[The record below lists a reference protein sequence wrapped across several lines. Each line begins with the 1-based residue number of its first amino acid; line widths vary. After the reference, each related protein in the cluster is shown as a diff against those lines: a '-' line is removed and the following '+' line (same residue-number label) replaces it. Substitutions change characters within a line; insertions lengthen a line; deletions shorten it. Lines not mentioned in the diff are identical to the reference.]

1 MSDYRRIIADGLWT
15 NNQALVALLGLCP
28 LLAVSSTLVN
38 GLGLGLATT
47 SVLVASNV
55 TVSFIRN
62 WVRQEVRLPV
72 FVLVIA
78 SFVTAVELAMNAWF
92 HDLYKILGIFIP
104 LIVTNCTIV
113 GRAEAFASRNPVPA
127 AALDG
132 LAMGLG
138 FTLVLMVL
146 GGLRE
151 LVGQGTLL
159 SGLHLMFGENL
170 RDFSFSLGSDYH
182 GLILAILPPGAFFG
196 LGLLIAL
203 KYVIDR
209 KIEQRAARR
218 NTETEAPSGTAAPA
232 AEG

>member
-1 MSDYRRIIADGLWT
+1 MSMSYPEIVKNGLWN

-28 LLAVSSTLVN
+28 LLAVSNTLVN

-47 SVLVASNV
+47 LVLILSNG
-55 TVSFIRN
+55 TISFIRN

-92 HDLYKILGIFIP
+92 HDLHKILGIFIP

-113 GRAEAFASRNPVPA
+113 GRAEAFASRNPVPQSMI
-127 AALDG
+127 DG
-132 LAMGLG
+132 LSMGAG
-138 FTLVLMVL
+138 FTLVLMTL

-151 LVGQGTLL
+151 FIGQGTIL
-159 SGLHLMFGENL
+159 SGIHLMFGEAAMSL
-170 RDFSFSLGSDYH
+170 SFSMGDDFH

-203 KYVIDR
+203 KQIIDKR
-209 KIEQRAARR
+209 NAQRAAA
-218 NTETEAPSGTAAPA
+218 TDSQPA
-232 AEG
+232 SEPATAEG

>member
-1 MSDYRRIIADGLWT
+1 MTDYRKIVTEGLWT

-28 LLAVSSTLVN
+28 LLAVSNTLVN

-47 SVLVASNV
+47 AVLVASNV
-55 TVSFIRN
+55 TVSLIRN
-62 WVRQEVRLPV
+62 WVRQEIRLPV

-132 LAMGLG
+132 LAMGMG
-138 FTLVLMVL
+138 STLVLMVL

-151 LVGQGTLL
+151 FIGQGTFL
-159 SGLHLMFGENL
+159 SGLHLMFGEGL
-170 RDFSFSLGSDYH
+170 RDFSLSLGEDYH

-203 KYVIDR
+203 KNLVDR
-209 KIEQRAARR
+209 RLERRAAR
-218 NTETEAPSGTAAPA
+218 AAPA
-232 AEG
+232 PSAESPAGAEG

>member
-1 MSDYRRIIADGLWT
+1 MSMSYPEIVKNGLWN

-28 LLAVSSTLVN
+28 LLAVSNTLVN

-47 SVLVASNV
+47 LVLILSNG
-55 TVSFIRN
+55 TISFIRN

-92 HDLYKILGIFIP
+92 HDLHKILGIFIP

-113 GRAEAFASRNPVPA
+113 GRAEAFASRNPVPQSMI
-127 AALDG
+127 DG
-132 LAMGLG
+132 LSMGAG
-138 FTLVLMVL
+138 FTLVLMTL

-151 LVGQGTLL
+151 FIGQGTIL
-159 SGLHLMFGENL
+159 SGIHLMFGEAARGL
-170 RDFSFSLGSDYH
+170 SFSMGDDFH

-203 KYVIDR
+203 KHVIDKR
-209 KIEQRAARR
+209 NAQRAAAVEPQ
-218 NTETEAPSGTAAPA
+218 TTAAPA
-232 AEG
+232 AAEG

>member
-1 MSDYRRIIADGLWT
+1 MSMSNREIIANGLWN

-28 LLAVSSTLVN
+28 LLAVSNTLIN

-47 SVLVASNV
+47 LVLISSNA
-55 TVSFIRN
+55 TISFIRN

-92 HDLYKILGIFIP
+92 HDLHKILGIFIP

-113 GRAEAFASRNPVPA
+113 GRAEAFASRNPVPQSM
-127 AALDG
+127 LDG
-132 LAMGLG
+132 LSIGMG
-138 FTLVLMVL
+138 FTLVLMAL
-146 GGLRE
+146 GALRE
-151 LVGQGTLL
+151 FIGQGTIL
-159 SGLHLMFGENL
+159 SGVHLMFGEAARGL
-170 RDFSFSLGSDYH
+170 SFSMGNDFH

-203 KYVIDR
+203 KHVIDKR
-209 KIEQRAARR
+209 NAARAASRV
-218 NTETEAPSGTAAPA
+218 ETVPAEAAPA
-232 AEG
+232 EG

>member
-1 MSDYRRIIADGLWT
+1 MIGYREIIKEGLWN

-28 LLAVSSTLVN
+28 LLAVSNTLVN
-38 GLGLGLATT
+38 GMGLGIATT
-47 SVLVASNV
+47 VVLVLSNT
-55 TVSFIRN
+55 TVSLIRN

-78 SFVTAVELAMNAWF
+78 SFVTAVELSMNAWF

-113 GRAEAFASRNPVPA
+113 GRAEAFASRNPVPR

-132 LAMGLG
+132 LAIGTG

-151 LVGQGTLL
+151 LIGQGTLF
-159 SGLHLMFGENL
+159 SGLDLMFGEGAKEL
-170 RDFSFSLGSDYH
+170 VFSLGGDYQ

-203 KYVIDR
+203 KYLIDR
-209 KIEQRAARR
+209 RLAARA
-218 NTETEAPSGTAAPA
+218 EQKQAEAAAPA
-232 AEG
+232 DQQAAAAEG

>member
-1 MSDYRRIIADGLWT
+1 MSSYREIVFEGLWH

-28 LLAVSSTLVN
+28 LLAVSNTLVN

-47 SVLVASNV
+47 AVLVASNT
-55 TVSFIRN
+55 TVSLIRN

-78 SFVTAVELAMNAWF
+78 SFVTAVELTMNAWF

-113 GRAEAFASRNPVPA
+113 GRAEAFASRNPVPK

-132 LAMGLG
+132 LAMGMG

-151 LVGQGTLL
+151 LIGQGTLF
-159 SGLHLMFGENL
+159 SGLELMFGEGAKAL
-170 RDFSFSLGSDYH
+170 VFSLGDDYH

-203 KYVIDR
+203 KYLIDQR
-209 KIEQRAARR
+209 SQARAAQRSEP
-218 NTETEAPSGTAAPA
+218 TTGEPTPA
-232 AEG
+232 AAE